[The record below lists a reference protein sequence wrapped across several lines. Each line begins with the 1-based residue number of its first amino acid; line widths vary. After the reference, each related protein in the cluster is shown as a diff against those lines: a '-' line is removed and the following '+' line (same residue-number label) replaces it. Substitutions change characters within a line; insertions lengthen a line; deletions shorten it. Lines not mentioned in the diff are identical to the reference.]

1 MFSFFKQ
8 KVPRIGTTKIFLTNK
23 GDLKK
28 MRNTK
33 LMAAIPMVA
42 TLIAPMTAFAA
53 TSYKT
58 TNASVTNA
66 NAITADAPTNE
77 VSVSVTQGSTFSV
90 TIPKTIVLNGTAGA
104 ANEAQYDVKVSGNIA
119 SNETIN
125 VVPVTSFKMSDVK
138 GVKKQLDATVTQTYT
153 KFVDS
158 QVSIS
163 SSVKDTMAIGD
174 TTGKVSVADLTS
186 GSWTGNFNFAIS
198 LTAA

>member
-1 MFSFFKQ
+1 
-8 KVPRIGTTKIFLTNK
+8 
-23 GDLKK
+23 

-58 TNASVTNA
+58 TSASVTNVA
-66 NAITADAPTNE
+66 NAITADAPTND

-138 GVKKQLDATVTQTYT
+138 GVKAQLDATVTQTYT

-158 QVSIS
+158 QVTIS

-174 TTGKVSVADLTS
+174 TTGKVSVANLTS

-198 LTAA
+198 LTAS